1 MIDFMS
7 FWVNELFGNAL
18 LALLGIEL
26 LYAIIM
32 FLGRMSIVV
41 MIPILALSLVIF
53 SGILWGSWIVIV
65 MLIFSMIYLGYG
77 VIKFTA
83 PYT

>member
-77 VIKFTA
+77 VIKFIA
-83 PYT
+83 PYI